1 MSSSSHSSFSK
12 TEKDNNIELQE
23 DLHSHH
29 SSLPNYQNQ
38 TSSKKLV
45 KKLGKRTKKPNKSS
59 QKKSKIQNKTTTST
73 ELNNSYFKNT
83 KEHFLYMPYYPLP
96 DLSDYVGDLIEVRI
110 ASEFLSQSNKA
121 FIERRI
127 WGSDIYTSDSDPVC
141 ILQHSGYFQIKDLPP
156 TDHKG
161 VSLYLRVSKGRA
173 TYNSSY
179 KNGIKSKKLNNYQ
192 GHSIK
197 PENYD
202 TLDKLGTKEELK
214 LMASKMPLVS
224 EYERK
229 KPIPNKLA
237 DNAYY
242 TEFNMIFNLSYEMW
256 LAYSL
261 PAICDKGHDFKDYT
275 SYKLKDKVL
284 YIETR
289 DKRYEISLNVIDHTN
304 DDYLFEEFETYNFA
318 EVIDPIE
325 KDNDFM
331 LDNPVPLE
339 EKYIIPIF
347 KRLDWHEFIWGE
359 NALKIKDKTIENIK
373 CFNYYYINNSKN

>member
-1 MSSSSHSSFSK
+1 MSSSSNSSSSK
-12 TEKDNNIELQE
+12 IPRDNNLDLQE
-23 DLHSHH
+23 DSHSHH
-29 SSLPNYQNQ
+29 SSLSNLQNQ
-38 TSSKKLV
+38 SSSKKLV
-45 KKLGKRTKKPNKSS
+45 KKLGKRTKKPNKPS
-59 QKKSKIQNKTTTST
+59 QKKSKITNKTTAPT
-73 ELNNSYFKNT
+73 ELNNSYYKNT

-202 TLDKLGTKEELK
+202 TLDKLGSKEELK

-237 DNAYY
+237 DNVYY

-284 YIETR
+284 YIETS
-289 DKRYEISLNVIDHTN
+289 DKRFEISLNITDHNN
-304 DDYLFEEFETYNFA
+304 DDYLFEEYETYNFG

-331 LDNPVPLE
+331 LDNIVPLE
-339 EKYIIPIF
+339 DKNIKSIYE
-347 KRLDWHEFIWGE
+347 RLDWHEFIWGE
-359 NALKIKDKTIENIK
+359 NALKIKDMTIEGIK
-373 CFNYYYINNSKN
+373 CFNYYNINNPKK

>member
-1 MSSSSHSSFSK
+1 MSSSSVSLI
-12 TEKDNNIELQE
+12 DNNIDLQE
-23 DLHSHH
+23 ESHSNH
-29 SSLPNYQNQ
+29 SSSSNIQNQ
-38 TSSKKLV
+38 SSSKKPM
-45 KKLGKRTKKPNKSS
+45 KKFGKRAKKQNKSS
-59 QKKSKIQNKTTTST
+59 QKKSKISNKTTTPT
-73 ELNNSYFKNT
+73 EMNNSYFKNA

-96 DLSDYVGDLIEVRI
+96 DLSEYVGDLIEFRI

-197 PENYD
+197 PENYS
-202 TLDKLGTKEELK
+202 TLDKLGSKEELK
-214 LMASKMPLVS
+214 NMASKMPLLS

-237 DNAYY
+237 DNMYY

-261 PAICDKGHDFKDYT
+261 PAICDKGRDFKDYT

-284 YIETR
+284 YIETS
-289 DKRYEISLNVIDHTN
+289 DKRFEISLNITDHNN
-304 DDYLFEEFETYNFA
+304 DDYLFEEYETYNFG

-331 LDNPVPLE
+331 LDNIVPLE
-339 EKYIIPIF
+339 DKNIKSIYE
-347 KRLDWHEFIWGE
+347 RLDWHEFIWGE
-359 NALKIKDKTIENIK
+359 NALKIKDMTIEGIK
-373 CFNYYYINNSKN
+373 CFNYYNINNPKK